1 MDNLPPEL
9 NLNFVDEN
17 PNEYVCTDEPDL
29 DVSDIV
35 ETTEHL
41 VVEKEPIKHEVIF
54 DDNVI
59 EIQPTTNGEVD
70 EFLTH
75 RDVDTETQPP
85 TSPKKYNIGY
95 VTDEDDYIKEDIPPI
110 KPKQNKKEK
119 PIKLNKNGKPRKQR
133 VYTEEQ
139 KQKMRER
146 MKYARE
152 QSGKNK
158 KKKEEE
164 RAKEKKYKELMEKKK
179 ELDME
184 ETEQRIKNKNKPKE
198 PPKPVKAQ
206 ISREDLK
213 QAQLDAIIQYETLRK
228 ARKAKK
234 KEQERIKQYNEDVK
248 TNLKKELG
256 WRDIAGEYADC
267 F

>member
-1 MDNLPPEL
+1 MNNLPPEL
-9 NLNFVDEN
+9 NLTFIDEN
-17 PNEYVCTDEPDL
+17 QDDYVCTDEPDL

-41 VVEKEPIKHEVIF
+41 VIEKEPIKHEVIF
-54 DDNVI
+54 DDRVQDI
-59 EIQPTTNGEVD
+59 EPKQQD
-70 EFLTH
+70 
-75 RDVDTETQPP
+75 DDTETQPP
-85 TSPKKYNIGY
+85 T
-95 VTDEDDYIKEDIPPI
+95 PPTS
-110 KPKQNKKEK
+110 PKQNKKDRETTDKGK
-119 PIKLNKNGKPRKQR
+119 PIRLNKNGKPRKQR

-164 RAKEKKYKELMEKKK
+164 KAREKKYKELMEKKK

-213 QAQLDAIIQYETLRK
+213 QAQLEAIIQYETLRK

-234 KEQERIKQYNEDVK
+234 KEQQRIEQYNKDVK
-248 TNLKKELG
+248 ENLKREIG
-256 WRDIAGEYADC
+256 WREISGIYADC

>member
-1 MDNLPPEL
+1 MEQLPPEL

-17 PNEYVCTDEPDL
+17 ADEYVCTDEPDL
-29 DVSDIV
+29 DVNDII

-59 EIQPTTNGEVD
+59 EIEPKQPTTNNEPD

-75 RDVDTETQPP
+75 RD
-85 TSPKKYNIGY
+85 
-95 VTDEDDYIKEDIPPI
+95 EDIDIEPE
-110 KPKQNKKEK
+110 KPKKKEK
-119 PIKLNKNGKPRKQR
+119 PIRLNKNGKPRKQR

-158 KKKEEE
+158 KQKEEQKQ
-164 RAKEKKYKELMEKKK
+164 KEKKYKELMEKKK

-198 PPKPVKAQ
+198 PPKPIQAQ
-206 ISREDLK
+206 ISKEDLK
-213 QAQLDAIIQYETLRK
+213 QAQLEAIIQYETLRK

-234 KEQERIKQYNEDVK
+234 REQERIKQYNEDVK

-256 WRDIAGEYADC
+256 WRDVAGEYADC

>member
-9 NLNFVDEN
+9 NLNFIDEN

-41 VVEKEPIKHEVIF
+41 VVEKEPIKHEIIF

-59 EIQPTTNGEVD
+59 EIQSPT
-70 EFLTH
+70 
-75 RDVDTETQPP
+75 PP
-85 TSPKKYNIGY
+85 TSPKQNEKDRKT
-95 VTDEDDYIKEDIPPI
+95 TDKDRKTTD
-110 KPKQNKKEK
+110 KEK

-164 RAKEKKYKELMEKKK
+164 KAKERKYKELMEKKK

-213 QAQLDAIIQYETLRK
+213 QAQLEAIIQYETIRK

-248 TNLKKELG
+248 TNLKRELG
-256 WRDIAGEYADC
+256 WRDIAQEYQDC

>member
-17 PNEYVCTDEPDL
+17 ENEYICTDEPDL

-54 DDNVI
+54 DEVVKTI
-59 EIQPTTNGEVD
+59 EPKKKTEEAEPPKQYDVGYVSSED
-70 EFLTH
+70 ESIPP
-75 RDVDTETQPP
+75 VKPP
-85 TSPKKYNIGY
+85 TP
-95 VTDEDDYIKEDIPPI
+95 
-110 KPKQNKKEK
+110 PKQNKKEK

-139 KQKMRER
+139 KAKMRER

-206 ISREDLK
+206 ISKEDLK
-213 QAQLDAIIQYETLRK
+213 QAQLEAIIQYETLRK

-248 TNLKKELG
+248 TNLKRELN

>member
-1 MDNLPPEL
+1 MNDLPPEL
-9 NLNFVDEN
+9 NLTFIDEN
-17 PNEYVCTDEPDL
+17 QDDYVCTDEPDL

-41 VVEKEPIKHEVIF
+41 VIEKEPIKHEVIF
-54 DDNVI
+54 DDRVI
-59 EIQPTTNGEVD
+59 EPKQQD
-70 EFLTH
+70 
-75 RDVDTETQPP
+75 DDTETQPP
-85 TSPKKYNIGY
+85 T
-95 VTDEDDYIKEDIPPI
+95 PPAS
-110 KPKQNKKEK
+110 PKQNKKEK
-119 PIKLNKNGKPRKQR
+119 PIRLNKNGKPRKQR

-164 RAKEKKYKELMEKKK
+164 KAREKKYKELMEKKK

-213 QAQLDAIIQYETLRK
+213 QAQLEAIIQYETLRK

-234 KEQERIKQYNEDVK
+234 KEQQRIEQYNKDVK
-248 TNLKKELG
+248 ENLKREIG
-256 WRDIAGEYADC
+256 WREISGIYADC